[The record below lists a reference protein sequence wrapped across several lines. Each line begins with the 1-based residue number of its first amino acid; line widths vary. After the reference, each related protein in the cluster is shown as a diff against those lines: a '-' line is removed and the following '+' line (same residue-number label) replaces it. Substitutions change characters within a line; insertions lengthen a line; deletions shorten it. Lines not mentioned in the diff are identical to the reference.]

1 MPMHLSPSPSPPL
14 SLPPEASVLER
25 LRPAFTAP
33 TYERLLVL
41 CVGAIVA
48 MGRRTVSRVLWSVR
62 CLVRGHPSSYHRFFS
77 RARWPM
83 LPLAKVLAA
92 MALEL
97 VPEGEAV
104 EVVADDTVDG
114 CDGDHAYGTGCH
126 RDAVRSSRSR
136 TVFKFGHKWA
146 SLAVRVPLPLCKRR
160 WALPLLSAL
169 CLPRPGDKKD
179 QEAEGA
185 EGPEGAEGAE
195 GRGQKPG
202 KKRGKKQRLTSE
214 LRKRDA
220 AGVLP
225 PRHKTPPLLARQ
237 MLAVLMHWFPQRRF
251 VLLGDWGFACH
262 DLAWFCHRH
271 RRRVTL
277 VGRAR
282 SDLSLYALPPR
293 RRPYRRGRPPLK
305 GRKLPTPAQSV
316 AAADPACRRHATV
329 SWYGD
334 STHELELLGGCGGWY
349 RHRGSGRA
357 ALVPLRWVWARDP
370 KSGREDYFYSTDP
383 SLPPERLLG
392 LFCGRWSIEVTFEEV
407 RAHLGFE
414 TTRHWCRQSVLRVA
428 PCLLAL
434 FTVVSLIYAEIA
446 RRRDVKVH
454 RTPCYRKAEPTFADA
469 LAAVRRLLW
478 EQVIL
483 PHLPGGGL
491 VAKLPAATREV
502 LLEHLTAAA

>member
-1 MPMHLSPSPSPPL
+1 MSRHL
-14 SLPPEASVLER
+14 SLPPEAEVLGR

-33 TYERLLVL
+33 TYERMLVL
-41 CVGAIVA
+41 CIGAIVA

-77 RARWPM
+77 HARWPM

-92 MALEL
+92 AALEL

-104 EVVADDTVDG
+104 EVVCDDTVDG
-114 CDGDHAYGTGCH
+114 CDGDHAYGKGCH

-146 SLAVRVPLPLCKRR
+146 TLAVRVPLPLCRRR
-160 WALPLLSAL
+160 WALPVLSAL

-179 QEAEGA
+179 QEPEEAEEA
-185 EGPEGAEGAE
+185 EEAEEVEEAE
-195 GRGQKPG
+195 GRG
-202 KKRGKKQRLTSE
+202 KKKGKKQRLTPE

-220 AGVLP
+220 SGVLP
-225 PRHKTPPLLARQ
+225 PRHKTPALLARQ
-237 MLAVLMHWFPQRRF
+237 MLAVLMHWFPDRRF
-251 VLLGDWGFACH
+251 VFLGDCGMACH
-262 DLAWFCHRH
+262 DLALFCHRH

-282 SDLSLYALPPR
+282 SDLSLYAQPPPR
-293 RRPYRRGRPPLK
+293 RPHHPGRPALK
-305 GRKLPTPAQSV
+305 GGKLPTPAQSV
-316 AAADPACRRHATV
+316 AAADLACRRHATV

-334 STHELELLGGCGGWY
+334 STRELELLGGCGGWY

-370 KSGREDYFYSTDP
+370 ATGREDYFYSTDP
-383 SLPPERLLG
+383 ALTPERILG
-392 LFCGRWSIEVTFEEV
+392 LFSGRWSIEVTFEEV
-407 RAHLGFE
+407 RAHLGLE

-428 PCLLAL
+428 PCLMAL
-434 FTVVSLIYAEIA
+434 FTVVSLIYARLA
-446 RRRDVKVH
+446 CRGGAGKAQKVKVH
-454 RTPCYRKAEPTFADA
+454 ATPCYRKADPTFADA

-502 LLEHLTAAA
+502 LLEYLTAAA